1 MVAIYFELLSR
12 LRALLSKTRLSS
24 LFLRPEAAG
33 SCVRT
38 LHTSLPLT

>member
-12 LRALLSKTRLSS
+12 LFTLLSKTRLSS
-24 LFLRPEAAG
+24 LFLRPEAG

-38 LHTSLPLT
+38 LHTSLPLI